1 MQESALG
8 RPVRQSWRWHKITH
22 TDAGCNFIQFI
33 LIPYRNNTSGRAA
46 TSRGVLWKPL
56 GIADCAH
63 STCAPRWLRGDL
75 SQTRPR
81 DNSFKHIFFFFK
93 SLPEH
98 HSVAPSW
105 FFQRAKR
112 TVQFFLFCFVFSRHR
127 PPPRLPREEQSR
139 PPALPTSFHL
149 KKNMD
154 ARTYI
159 LSLFHLGSSTG
170 QWHCF
175 NITAKNVIPRRR
187 GESGCSGALGQQAWD
202 RVWMVE
208 IRTKELLPFFFLLF
222 FFYTSL
228 FVLCQ
233 AGSERPFR
241 A

>member
-1 MQESALG
+1 MVLSKSKKDSA
-8 RPVRQSWRWHKITH
+8 V
-22 TDAGCNFIQFI
+22 
-33 LIPYRNNTSGRAA
+33 
-46 TSRGVLWKPL
+46 
-56 GIADCAH
+56 
-63 STCAPRWLRGDL
+63 
-75 SQTRPR
+75 
-81 DNSFKHIFFFFK
+81 
-93 SLPEH
+93 
-98 HSVAPSW
+98 
-105 FFQRAKR
+105 
-112 TVQFFLFCFVFSRHR
+112 FFLFCFVFSRHR

-222 FFYTSL
+222 FFLHVTLCTLPSGQRETFQSLSNRNALSRCRKGSRKKFQLRDESALRFLLCPALQISLTSSSVSICAHFFYPVL
-228 FVLCQ
+228 FHVSRMQTQL
-233 AGSERPFR
+233 
-241 A
+241 